1 MNNNPWTTLSREDIY
16 ENPWIKLEE
25 HKVINPSGG
34 KGIYG
39 KVHFKNTAIGI
50 IPLDEANNTWL
61 VGQHRYV
68 LNEWSWE
75 IPEGGGPVGKTF
87 LESAQRELLE
97 ETGLKA
103 EKWTEIQ
110 RAHLSNSVSDEVGY
124 IFLAEGL
131 SEGEHEREAT
141 EADMK
146 VWKLPFREALQ
157 MVLDGKIIDSLSVMG
172 ILKVAR
178 ILGF

>member
-1 MNNNPWTTLSREDIY
+1 MSKWTTLSTDDIY

-25 HKVINPSGG
+25 HQVINPAGG
-34 KGIYG
+34 RGIYG

-50 IPLDEANNTWL
+50 IPLDENKNTWL
-61 VGQHRYV
+61 VGQHRYT

-75 IPEGGGPVGKTF
+75 IPEGGGATDKSI
-87 LESAQRELLE
+87 LESAKRELLE

-103 EKWTEIQ
+103 KHWKEIVK
-110 RAHLSNSVSDEVGY
+110 AHLSNSVSDEVGY

-131 SEGEHEREAT
+131 SEGDHEREAT

-146 VWKLPFREALQ
+146 VWKLPFTEALE
-157 MVLDGKIIDSLSVMG
+157 MVMQGKITDSLSMIG
-172 ILKVAR
+172 ILKAAR
-178 ILGF
+178 MLGM